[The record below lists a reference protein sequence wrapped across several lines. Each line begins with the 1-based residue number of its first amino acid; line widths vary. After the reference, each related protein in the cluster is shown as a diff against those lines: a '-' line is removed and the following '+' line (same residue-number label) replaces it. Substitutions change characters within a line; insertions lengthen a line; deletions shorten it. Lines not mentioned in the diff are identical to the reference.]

1 MKTSK
6 FQIADA
12 LSSKMVDVTTWNVN
26 FLKLS
31 KKAIFENDE
40 KIMTIEEIELKVENE
55 IVGTTWKLTL
65 TTKKDNKTYV
75 EFKTNEAAKL
85 EILMFATSRGFFK
98 NLEEL

>member
-12 LSSKMVDVTTWNVN
+12 LSSKMVDVTAWNVKY
-26 FLKLS
+26 LEHA

-40 KIMTIEEIELKVENE
+40 KIMTIEEIKLKVENE
-55 IVGTTWKLTL
+55 IVGTTWKLTI
-65 TTKKDNKTYV
+65 TTKKDNKTHV
-75 EFKTNEAAKL
+75 EFRENESAKL